1 MIFTQNIRKDSYSTP
16 PITRK
21 TEYTFRKIPELRN
34 ATYNGTWMHGKM
46 HGHGRIE
53 WPSGEEIKLV
63 GLYRLMANQPYF
75 VIES

>member
-1 MIFTQNIRKDSYSTP
+1 MIFTQNVRKDSYSTP

-53 WPSGEEIKLV
+53 WPSGEIIRSYVCIVL
-63 GLYRLMANQPYF
+63 
-75 VIES
+75 